1 MFTFF
6 STPEKQRKKLLATV
20 ENKVLRKYLEE
31 PLPDRN
37 KYISELEFLALDFE
51 TTGLDAKEEAILSI
65 GYTVIS
71 QGKIQLKNNGH
82 HFIMVNREIPAE
94 SVTIH
99 KITDDRAKQGEHL
112 HDVLEKLLNV
122 MAGKVL
128 LVHYDKIERNFLNAA
143 CEEIYGDVPPI
154 LIVDTL
160 AIAKKKLDRLNR
172 PYAAKGL
179 RLFNLRKELGLP
191 RYYAHSALEDA
202 IATAELFLAQ
212 MAHSK
217 GMNATRL
224 KELLN

>member
-1 MFTFF
+1 MLSFF

-20 ENKVLRKYLEE
+20 ENKILRKYLET
-31 PLPDRN
+31 PLADRN
-37 KYISELEFLALDFE
+37 KPISELEFLALDFE
-51 TTGLDAKEEAILSI
+51 TTGLDAKNEAILSI
-65 GYTVIS
+65 GYTVINK
-71 QGKIQLKNNGH
+71 GRIQLKNNGH
-82 HFIMVNREIPAE
+82 HFIQVNRDIPAE

-112 HDVLEKLLNV
+112 HDVLETLLSV

-143 CEEIYGDVPPI
+143 CQNIYGDIPPI

-160 AIAKKKLDRLNR
+160 AIAKKKRDRLNR
-172 PYAAKGL
+172 PYDPKCL

-212 MAHSK
+212 IHHSN
-217 GMNATRL
+217 GLNRTRL
-224 KELLN
+224 KEIIN